1 MEVEIWL
8 ENTRYEAK
16 KKRILCLLTID
27 HFNAET
33 HLRDLSFAPSDPQ
46 NVFRTIRIS

>member
-16 KKRILCLLTID
+16 KKSNRTGG
-27 HFNAET
+27 
-33 HLRDLSFAPSDPQ
+33 LRNFVSA
-46 NVFRTIRIS
+46 NY